1 MISSIIEIALGYVIW
16 GVVPGMISGCP
27 KTLRLVLE
35 IIGII
40 MMIAGGLSLLRWLLG
55 LF

>member
-1 MISSIIEIALGYVIW
+1 MISAIIEIALGYVIW
-16 GVVPGMISGCP
+16 RVVPGMITGCT
-27 KTLRLVLE
+27 KVLRQILE

-40 MMIAGGLSLLRWLLG
+40 FMIAGGISLLLSLIY